1 MSLTVAGATA
11 LAAGLAA
18 AGQAAAIGG
27 QAAANTRVARLQ
39 NEFNIDMWN
48 RTNEYNSPQAQ
59 MQRLSEAGLNPN
71 LIYGSVNTGNT
82 SPAQQVAP
90 QAPDIQRGVSEI
102 TKAFNVQ
109 NLMLLDANRK
119 KAEADAENAEINA
132 IRNGRQLFAE
142 QAFGAK
148 YGYDYTTGQYVERP
162 RDPDGQV
169 TMVHP
174 SAYYINRI
182 LADNYNK
189 SHLIPYRAALLE
201 SQKNYL
207 APQIWMENYN
217 KQFYPVSYWIG
228 QGTKAIG
235 GISDLGGMF
244 LKFPKF
250 SSTPKTFNRNTTF
263 NSYNNY

>member
-1 MSLTVAGATA
+1 MSLTLAGATA
-11 LAAGLAA
+11 LAAGLTA

-27 QAAANTRVARLQ
+27 QAAANSRVARLQ

-90 QAPDIQRGVSEI
+90 QAPDFQRGFSEI

-119 KAEADAENAEINA
+119 KAEADADNALTNARRNRYQLEAERHFGLEYDFDPSRGQFVRVPQDVINRR
-132 IRNGRQLFAE
+132 ITEDL
-142 QAFGAK
+142 K
-148 YGYDYTTGQYVERP
+148 HPGYLN
-162 RDPDGQV
+162 
-169 TMVHP
+169 TMV
-174 SAYYINRI
+174 AQNYYRGS
-182 LADNYNK
+182 L
-189 SHLIPYRAALLE
+189 LPYRAALLE

-217 KQFYPVSYWIG
+217 KKFYPVSYWIG

-235 GISDLGGMF
+235 GVSDLGGMF

-250 SSTPKTFNRNTTF
+250 STPKTFNRNTTF
-263 NSYNNY
+263 NSYYNY